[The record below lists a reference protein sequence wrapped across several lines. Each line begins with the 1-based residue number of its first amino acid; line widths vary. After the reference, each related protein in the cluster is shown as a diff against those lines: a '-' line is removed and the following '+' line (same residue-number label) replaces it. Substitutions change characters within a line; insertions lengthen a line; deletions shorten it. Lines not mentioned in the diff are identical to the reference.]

1 MTEPLLRTVDL
12 LGEQWMLLIL
22 QSVFLRVRRYDDI
35 RVRLGISP
43 TALSSRLA
51 EAVRVGVLE
60 RVPYQS
66 VNRVRHEYRL
76 TEHGL
81 ALWQLLI
88 SMWTWERDWAVDRR
102 IMLPDLVHI
111 DCGQSTA
118 APLGCRDCGQRVWLS
133 AVRAQRRE
141 PLLFFPAPAGVFAA
155 RTTPG
160 WPPTRCFSS
169 PPPWNCS
176 AIAGPSACWPGLS
189 LARGTFPNSSA
200 TSASSRVCFGGRLAR
215 LVELGVMRT
224 AAATTRADARAYDL
238 TAKGRAFF
246 PTLAFIADWSRTR
259 YPDTPPAL
267 TLTHRGHRFVPALL
281 CHHCHTL
288 LQRSRVHPH

>member
-141 PLLFFPAPAGVFAA
+141 PLLFSGTSRRFRRKDNTRLAADPLLFFPATMELLGDRWSVGLLAGAFLGA
-155 RTTPG
+155 RH
-160 WPPTRCFSS
+160 FSEFERDLG
-169 PPPWNCS
+169 
-176 AIAGPSACWPGLS
+176 IVPSVLS
-189 LARGTFPNSSA
+189 
-200 TSASSRVCFGGRLAR
+200 GRLAR